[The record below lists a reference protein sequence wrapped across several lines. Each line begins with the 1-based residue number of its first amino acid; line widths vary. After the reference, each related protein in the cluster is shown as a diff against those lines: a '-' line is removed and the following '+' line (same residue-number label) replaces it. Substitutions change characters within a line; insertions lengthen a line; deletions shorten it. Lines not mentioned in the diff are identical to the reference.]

1 MKNFKS
7 KQERVQIVTKI
18 LHQLKNLNLLTD
30 QVPSIKIAVD
40 VLRDYVNLDENK
52 DVSGLTGKINVPELN
67 KEIHYIL
74 PIRKHNQPTFVI
86 KSKN

>member
-1 MKNFKS
+1 MKHFKS

-18 LHQLKNLNLLTD
+18 LHQLKTLNLLTD
-30 QVPSIKIAVD
+30 QTPSIKIAVD

-52 DVSGLTGKINVPELN
+52 NVSGLTGNINVPEIK

-74 PIRKHNQPTFVI
+74 PLRKHTQPTFVI
-86 KSKN
+86 KNKV